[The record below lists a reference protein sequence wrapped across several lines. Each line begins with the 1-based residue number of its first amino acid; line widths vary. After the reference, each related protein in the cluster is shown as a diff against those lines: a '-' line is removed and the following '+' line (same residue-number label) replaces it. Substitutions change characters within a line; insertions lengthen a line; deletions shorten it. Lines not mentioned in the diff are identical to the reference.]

1 MYLYIRLPRP
11 IPMPLPHPDAG
22 NVFSQTSAWT
32 YVAQAQDLRCLETN
46 LTENKHFM
54 DSTLIRG

>member
-1 MYLYIRLPRP
+1 
-11 IPMPLPHPDAG
+11 MPLPHPDAG